1 MGHKTHPYGFRLGII
16 KDWKTH
22 SYANNA
28 SSYSKLV
35 TEDLR
40 LRKTI
45 YSEYKGFSDAGIAK
59 VEIDRG
65 AQDSV
70 INIHSARPGILIGRD
85 GDRVKQLRG
94 QLESITERRIQLN
107 II

>member
-1 MGHKTHPYGFRLGII
+1 MGHKVHPYGFRLGII

-22 SYANNA
+22 WYANNA
-28 SSYSKLV
+28 SSYRGLV
-35 TEDLR
+35 TEDLE

-45 YSEYKGFSDAGIAK
+45 HNEYKGFSDAGIAK

-70 INIHSARPGILIGRD
+70 INIHSFPLASCACFH
-85 GDRVKQLRG
+85 RVNVPTVFSG
-94 QLESITERRIQLN
+94 EM
-107 II
+107 

>member
-22 SYANNA
+22 WYANNA

-45 YSEYKGFSDAGIAK
+45 YNEYKGFSDAGIAK
-59 VEIDRG
+59 IEIDL
-65 AQDSV
+65 SL
-70 INIHSARPGILIGRD
+70 IHI
-85 GDRVKQLRG
+85 
-94 QLESITERRIQLN
+94 
-107 II
+107 